1 MKHQYSLAYLTIP
14 GTHPVDQ
21 IHIAKEA
28 GYDGVSLRTISM
40 RLPGEP
46 DLHLADTETL
56 KLVKAA
62 LKETGMKCFDIELGR
77 IGDGL
82 NIMDYEAE
90 IAVGKE
96 LGAEYIISSF
106 WTPDREFAIREEQ
119 KLCDLAAKYDMKVN
133 LEFMSFSNIL
143 DLADELDVIKKVDRP
158 NLKLMVDLLHIYRA
172 YNKPEELDDI
182 PAELFGFAHICDGPA
197 EIPAVEDPMMKF
209 VAREGRLYM
218 GEGGCRNADF
228 LAHMPK
234 VPYYSIEL
242 PNTAEMA
249 VRGKLGHAKR
259 CLETAQAICEKF

>member
-14 GTHPVDQ
+14 NTHPVDQ
-21 IHIAKEA
+21 IYIAKEA

-56 KLVKAA
+56 KLVKKA
-62 LKETGMKCFDIELGR
+62 LDETGMKCFDIELGR

-82 NIMDYEAE
+82 DVMSYEAE

-96 LGAEYIISSF
+96 LGAEFIISSI
-106 WTPDREFAIREEQ
+106 WTDKREYAIGELR

-133 LEFMSFSNIL
+133 LEFMSFSNL
-143 DLADELDVIKKVDRP
+143 LNLADALDVIGKVDRP
-158 NLKLMVDLLHIYRA
+158 NLKLMVDLLHIYRG
-172 YNKPEELDDI
+172 YDKPEDLDGI
-182 PAELFGFAHICDGPA
+182 PADLFGFMHVCDGPA

-242 PNTAEMA
+242 PNTAEMNL
-249 VRGKLGHAKR
+249 RGKLGHAKR
-259 CLETAQAICEKF
+259 CLETAQAIIEQF